1 MREIKFEGKTAYIT
15 EFERRKLLER
25 FDIKN
30 CESEK
35 RWGFYVIKIPCILC
49 KQHLEMDCGS
59 CPLNIARRNYSH
71 FDVKEKVRFYPGCM
85 ILINSL
91 IKKPSALVFSSG
103 DIHWYSLGSKKIL
116 RNNKRALKKIHNA
129 LLALPRV
136 ARRKK

>member
-35 RWGFYVIKIPCILC
+35 WWGFYMIKIPCILC

-59 CPLNIARRNYSH
+59 CPLTFARRASSCFNE
-71 FDVKEKVRFYPGCM
+71 KLKVRFYPGCM

-91 IKKPSALVFSSG
+91 IKKPHTLFFSSG

-116 RNNKRALKKIHNA
+116 RNNKRALKKIHTA